1 LANEHYNQKD
11 CEQATHTGEFRV
23 LKMQRKKPTDIIPTL
38 IINLR
43 SASVRIVHTL
53 NAMRYDYIIS
63 GAGCAGLSLVVR
75 MIHSGKFTDKKILV
89 VDRELKPR
97 NDRTWCFWEK
107 EDGLFDPIVYRKW
120 PQLNFYGEVFES
132 LLDINP
138 YTYKM
143 IRGGDFY
150 RYCFDIIKT
159 APNVETREGKVESVE
174 PIKDG
179 VGLTVDGTKY
189 VGSYGFNSILF
200 EQPPVV
206 HDKRFYFLKQHF
218 KGWVIRTETP
228 VFNPAIATLMD
239 FRPPQSHGTTF
250 AYVLPYS
257 ETTALI
263 EYTLF
268 TRDLLKPEE
277 YDAALKTYIEKFVT
291 QVPYAIEDSEFGVIP
306 MTNFPFRPY
315 NGRVINIGTAGGQTK
330 PSSGYTFQFIQKFTK
345 DIVDTMISAGQPVIT
360 ESANNRFSF
369 YDSTLLQV
377 LDRKKIEGK
386 KLFTDLFRHGDV
398 QTVLKFLDNE
408 TSFREDINIMRRLP
422 KGKFAMAAIR
432 EIFKV

>member
-1 LANEHYNQKD
+1 
-11 CEQATHTGEFRV
+11 
-23 LKMQRKKPTDIIPTL
+23 
-38 IINLR
+38 
-43 SASVRIVHTL
+43 
-53 NAMRYDYIIS
+53 MRYDYIIS
-63 GAGCAGLSLVVR
+63 GAGCAGLSLLVR
-75 MIHSGKFTDKKILV
+75 MIHSGKFTDKKILL

-107 EDGLFDPIVYRKW
+107 ENGFFDPIVFRKW
-120 PQLNFYGEVFES
+120 RELNFYGENFES
-132 LLDINP
+132 LLNIEP

-150 RYCFDIIKT
+150 RYCFDVIKT
-159 APNVETREGKVESVE
+159 APYVEMKEGKVASVE
-174 PIKDG
+174 PIRDG
-179 VGLTVDGTKY
+179 VGLTVDDQKY
-189 VGSYGFNSILF
+189 EGSYGFNSILF
-200 EQPPVV
+200 GQPP
-206 HDKRFYFLKQHF
+206 HLRGTQYYFLKQHF
-218 KGWVIRTETP
+218 KGWVIRTENP

-239 FRPPQSHGTTF
+239 FRPPQEHGTTF

-257 ETTALI
+257 ENTALV

-277 YDAALKTYIEKFVT
+277 YDAALESYIENHVT
-291 QVPYAIEDSEFGVIP
+291 KEKYTIDESEFGVIP
-306 MTNFPFRPY
+306 MTNFPFKPFD
-315 NGRVINIGTAGGQTK
+315 GRVINIGTAGGQTK
-330 PSSGYTFQFIQKFTK
+330 PSSGYTFQFIQKYTK
-345 DIVDTMISAGQPVIT
+345 NIVDTIIAAGQPIII
-360 ESANNRFSF
+360 ESPGNRFSF

-386 KLFTDLFRHGDV
+386 RLFTDLFRHGDV

-408 TSFREDINIMRRLP
+408 TTFREDINIMRRLP